1 MRLRFS
7 PQILSKAT
15 PKVWSVSYFSVVS
28 RLGQRW
34 EREGSWFSN
43 INLQTRLRYTVLALT
58 FRLPTSPVIRCL
70 LPLDC
75 GTQAFNSQDTAP
87 SMPSPSNK
95 SQITS
100 AWTQS
105 KPVMKPGA
113 SFNQEKQLEEH
124 LLEPHGIDMRR
135 HAHSC

>member
-15 PKVWSVSYFSVVS
+15 PKVWSVSYFLVVS

-58 FRLPTSPVIRCL
+58 LRLPTSPVIRCL

-75 GTQAFNSQDTAP
+75 GTQAFNTQDTAP

-100 AWTQS
+100 AWTQN

-113 SFNQEKQLEEH
+113 SFKRSSWRSTCWNHMALT
-124 LLEPHGIDMRR
+124 
-135 HAHSC
+135 

>member
-1 MRLRFS
+1 MGAGGELVFQHKPPNQTEVHSACINVSSSYQPRNKVS
-7 PQILSKAT
+7 P
-15 PKVWSVSYFSVVS
+15 
-28 RLGQRW
+28 
-34 EREGSWFSN
+34 
-43 INLQTRLRYTVLALT
+43 
-58 FRLPTSPVIRCL
+58 
-70 LPLDC
+70 PLDC